1 MDKDNGNSKEDSS
14 KKYASWHPQQ
24 EKILKNWSEIGS
36 SYRYLHDKSFNKY
49 ERCNM
54 CFSLP
59 VIILSTL
66 TGVANFAQSSFPVES
81 RPTVSVIVG
90 SLNIIAGLITTIA
103 QFLKVAEKMEGHRA
117 ASVAY
122 SKFSR
127 NISVELSL
135 PIKERLVHGTEFLS
149 TQRAELDRLIE
160 QSPNI
165 PEDIVKKFDKT
176 FIKRDA
182 SGNKI
187 DDDGTFYKPE
197 ILEIRPVKIYQ
208 KTKEEMEEEE
218 KIKKINE
225 MKWNKEIKDII
236 INDDNKRRNEIETE
250 LMKKMKVVQSMNQMP
265 EEKKDETEPDAI
277 VLEMNNIMNELNM
290 NELNDMGYDIE
301 NNTLTSPS
309 KTIKITPAK
318 KTTTVLPVES
328 QESVEIIVENQPGK
342 DVPKEEIQQDTVNT
356 TQEQDIVSSDV
367 SVEEKVQELSSE
379 LDKKEVL
386 VKDTINSEVSETIEV
401 SKESVIEELSDI
413 PSVDEIDSKEEE
425 VVQETVSS
433 ENVDNEQSNKEI
445 VDENI
450 VDISDNDP
458 SGNNVIL
465 GKINIE

>member
-1 MDKDNGNSKEDSS
+1 MDKGNAKEEDSS
-14 KKYASWHPQQ
+14 KKIVSWHPQQ

-66 TGVANFAQSSFPVES
+66 TGVANFAQSSFPVDS
-81 RPTVSVIVG
+81 RPMVSVIVG

-149 TQRAELDRLIE
+149 NQRAELDRLIE

-182 SGNKI
+182 SGNTVT
-187 DDDGTFYKPE
+187 DESTFYKPE
-197 ILEIRPVKIYQ
+197 ILEIRPVKIYE
-208 KTKEEMEEEE
+208 KTKEEREEED
-218 KIKKINE
+218 KLKKIEE
-225 MKWNKEIKDII
+225 MKWNKEIKDMII
-236 INDDNKRRNEIETE
+236 KDDSKRRGEIENE
-250 LMKKMKVVQSMNQMP
+250 LIKKMKAVQSFNKV
-265 EEKKDETEPDAI
+265 EEKKDETEPDSI
-277 VLEMNNIMNELNM
+277 VLEMNNIMQELNM

-301 NNTLTSPS
+301 NNVLVETET
-309 KTIKITPAK
+309 KKEKIVK
-318 KTTTVLPVES
+318 ETVKQDEPVELNHS
-328 QESVEIIVENQPGK
+328 KSTNNI
-342 DVPKEEIQQDTVNT
+342 DV
-356 TQEQDIVSSDV
+356 
-367 SVEEKVQELSSE
+367 
-379 LDKKEVL
+379 
-386 VKDTINSEVSETIEV
+386 
-401 SKESVIEELSDI
+401 
-413 PSVDEIDSKEEE
+413 EE
-425 VVQETVSS
+425 VVEPVKKIVESTLHDEPIPEDTISS
-433 ENVDNEQSNKEI
+433 IIDL
-445 VDENI
+445 
-450 VDISDNDP
+450 SDNDP
-458 SGNNVIL
+458 SGNNLVL

>member
-1 MDKDNGNSKEDSS
+1 MDKGNAKEEGSS
-14 KKYASWHPQQ
+14 KKIVSWHPQQ

-66 TGVANFAQSSFPVES
+66 TGVANFAQSSFPVDS
-81 RPTVSVIVG
+81 RPMVSVIVG

-135 PIKERLVHGTEFLS
+135 PVKERLVHGTEFLS
-149 TQRAELDRLIE
+149 NQRAELDRLIE

-165 PEDIVKKFDKT
+165 PEDIVKKFDKA

-187 DDDGTFYKPE
+187 DDESTFYKPE
-197 ILEIRPVKIYQ
+197 ILEIRPVKIYE
-208 KTKEEMEEEE
+208 KTKEEKEEED
-218 KIKKINE
+218 KLKKIEE
-225 MKWNKEIKDII
+225 MKWNKEIKDMII
-236 INDDNKRRNEIETE
+236 KDDNKRRGEIENE
-250 LMKKMKVVQSMNQMP
+250 LMKKMKAVQSFNKV
-265 EEKKDETEPDAI
+265 EEKKDETEPDSI
-277 VLEMNNIMNELNM
+277 VLEMNNIMQELNM

-301 NNTLTSPS
+301 NNVLVETET
-309 KTIKITPAK
+309 KKEKIVK
-318 KTTTVLPVES
+318 ETVKQDEPVELTHS
-328 QESVEIIVENQPGK
+328 KSTNNI
-342 DVPKEEIQQDTVNT
+342 DV
-356 TQEQDIVSSDV
+356 
-367 SVEEKVQELSSE
+367 
-379 LDKKEVL
+379 
-386 VKDTINSEVSETIEV
+386 
-401 SKESVIEELSDI
+401 
-413 PSVDEIDSKEEE
+413 EE
-425 VVQETVSS
+425 VVEPV
-433 ENVDNEQSNKEI
+433 KKI
-445 VDENI
+445 VDSTLHDKPIPEDTI
-450 VDISDNDP
+450 SSIMDLSDNDP
-458 SGNNVIL
+458 SGNNLVL

>member
-1 MDKDNGNSKEDSS
+1 MDKGNDKEELS
-14 KKYASWHPQQ
+14 KKKRMSWHPQQ

-66 TGVANFAQSSFPVES
+66 TGVANFAQSSFPPDA
-81 RPTVSVIVG
+81 RPTVSVIIG

-103 QFLKVAEKMEGHRA
+103 QFLKVAEKTEGHRA

-135 PIKERLVHGTEFLS
+135 PVKERLVHGTEFLS

-160 QSPNI
+160 QSPTI
-165 PEDIVKKFDKT
+165 PADIVKKFDKT

-187 DDDGTFYKPE
+187 DDDETFYKPE
-197 ILEIRPVKIYQ
+197 ILEIRPVEIYQ
-208 KTKEEMEEEE
+208 KTKQEQEEEE
-218 KIKKINE
+218 KLKKINE

-236 INDDNKRRNEIETE
+236 INDDNKRRNEIESE
-250 LMKKMKVVQSMNQMP
+250 LMKKMKVVQSMNTMP
-265 EEKKDETEPDAI
+265 VEKKDETEPDAI
-277 VLEMNNIMNELNM
+277 VLEMDSIMNELNM

-301 NNTLTSPS
+301 NNTLLTPPKSS
-309 KTIKITPAK
+309 K
-318 KTTTVLPVES
+318 VLPVES
-328 QESVEIIVENQPGK
+328 RESVEQHTETVEKETIDESKNDITVEN
-342 DVPKEEIQQDTVNT
+342 DVSIEENEKGLSSVVDKKEELVKNT
-356 TQEQDIVSSDV
+356 ISTEVSEMVEVSKELVDEPVSDIVSND
-367 SVEEKVQELSSE
+367 EEKVQEIVSAE
-379 LDKKEVL
+379 KNEVKTE
-386 VKDTINSEVSETIEV
+386 VKTETSI
-401 SKESVIEELSDI
+401 
-413 PSVDEIDSKEEE
+413 EE
-425 VVQETVSS
+425 VVDS
-433 ENVDNEQSNKEI
+433 
-445 VDENI
+445 NI
-450 VDISDNDP
+450 VDISNNDITDDDP

-465 GKINIE
+465 GKIDIE

>member
-1 MDKDNGNSKEDSS
+1 MDKGNEKEEPS
-14 KKYASWHPQQ
+14 KKKRMSWHPQQ

-81 RPTVSVIVG
+81 RPTVSVIIG

-103 QFLKVAEKMEGHRA
+103 QFLKVAEKTEGHRA

-135 PIKERLVHGTEFLS
+135 PVKERLVHGTEFLS

-165 PEDIVKKFDKT
+165 PADIVKKFDKT

-236 INDDNKRRNEIETE
+236 INDDNKRRNEIESE
-250 LMKKMKVVQSMNQMP
+250 LMKKMKVVQSMNQIP

-318 KTTTVLPVES
+318 KSTKVLPIESHGTVE
-328 QESVEIIVENQPGK
+328 VVVENQPGK
-342 DVPKEEIQQDTVNT
+342 DVPKEEIQQDTVKT
-356 TQEQDIVSSDV
+356 TQDKDIVSSDV
-367 SVEEKVQELSSE
+367 SIEEKVESPSGV
-379 LDKKEVL
+379 DKKEIL

-401 SKESVIEELSDI
+401 SKESIIEELSDI

-433 ENVDNEQSNKEI
+433 GKVENEQSNEEI

>member
-1 MDKDNGNSKEDSS
+1 MDKGNAKEENSS
-14 KKYASWHPQQ
+14 NKIVSWHPQQ

-66 TGVANFAQSSFPVES
+66 TGVANFAQSSFPVDS
-81 RPTVSVIVG
+81 RPMVSVIVG

-135 PIKERLVHGTEFLS
+135 PVKERLVHGTEFLS
-149 TQRAELDRLIE
+149 NQRAELDRLIE

-165 PEDIVKKFDKT
+165 PEDIVKKFDKA

-187 DDDGTFYKPE
+187 DDESTFYKPE
-197 ILEIRPVKIYQ
+197 ILEIRPVKIYE
-208 KTKEEMEEEE
+208 KTKEEREEED
-218 KIKKINE
+218 KLKKIEE
-225 MKWNKEIKDII
+225 MKWNKEIKDMII
-236 INDDNKRRNEIETE
+236 KDDNKRRGEIENE
-250 LMKKMKVVQSMNQMP
+250 LMKKMKAVQSFNKV
-265 EEKKDETEPDAI
+265 EEKKDETEPDSI
-277 VLEMNNIMNELNM
+277 VLEMNNIMQELNM

-301 NNTLTSPS
+301 NNVLVETET
-309 KTIKITPAK
+309 KKEKIVK
-318 KTTTVLPVES
+318 ETVKQDEPVELTHS
-328 QESVEIIVENQPGK
+328 KSTNNI
-342 DVPKEEIQQDTVNT
+342 DV
-356 TQEQDIVSSDV
+356 
-367 SVEEKVQELSSE
+367 
-379 LDKKEVL
+379 
-386 VKDTINSEVSETIEV
+386 
-401 SKESVIEELSDI
+401 
-413 PSVDEIDSKEEE
+413 EE
-425 VVQETVSS
+425 VVEPVKKIVESTLHDEPISEDTISS
-433 ENVDNEQSNKEI
+433 IIDL
-445 VDENI
+445 
-450 VDISDNDP
+450 SDNDP
-458 SGNNVIL
+458 SGNNLVL

>member
-1 MDKDNGNSKEDSS
+1 MDKINGNSKEDSS
-14 KKYASWHPQQ
+14 KKNASWHPQQ

-135 PIKERLVHGTEFLS
+135 PVKERLVHGTEFLS

-208 KTKEEMEEEE
+208 KTKEEQEEE
-218 KIKKINE
+218 KLKKINE

-301 NNTLTSPS
+301 NNTLASPS
-309 KTIKITPAK
+309 KTR
-318 KTTTVLPVES
+318 KTTKVLPVES
-328 QESVEIIVENQPGK
+328 QESVEIVVENQPNK
-342 DVPKEEIQQDTVNT
+342 DVPKEEIQQDTLNT
-356 TQEQDIVSSDV
+356 TQEKDVVSSDV
-367 SVEEKVQELSSE
+367 SIEEKVEELSSGV
-379 LDKKEVL
+379 DKKEVL
-386 VKDTINSEVSETIEV
+386 VKNTINSEVSETIEV

-413 PSVDEIDSKEEE
+413 PSVDEIDSKEEK
-425 VVQETVSS
+425 VQETVSS
-433 ENVDNEQSNKEI
+433 EKVENEQSNEEI

-458 SGNNVIL
+458 SGNNVVL

>member
-1 MDKDNGNSKEDSS
+1 MDKGNAKEEDSS
-14 KKYASWHPQQ
+14 KKIVSWHPQQ

-66 TGVANFAQSSFPVES
+66 TGVANFAQSSFPVDS
-81 RPTVSVIVG
+81 RPMVSVIVG

-149 TQRAELDRLIE
+149 NQRAELDRLIE

-182 SGNKI
+182 SGNTVT
-187 DDDGTFYKPE
+187 DESTFYKPE
-197 ILEIRPVKIYQ
+197 ILEIRPVKIYE
-208 KTKEEMEEEE
+208 KTKEEKEEED
-218 KIKKINE
+218 KLKKIEE
-225 MKWNKEIKDII
+225 MKWNKEIKDMII
-236 INDDNKRRNEIETE
+236 KDDNKRRDEIENE
-250 LMKKMKVVQSMNQMP
+250 LMKKMKAVQSFNKV
-265 EEKKDETEPDAI
+265 EEKKDETEPDSI
-277 VLEMNNIMNELNM
+277 VLEMNNIMQELNM

-301 NNTLTSPS
+301 NNVLVETET
-309 KTIKITPAK
+309 KKEKIVK
-318 KTTTVLPVES
+318 ETVKHDEPVELTHS
-328 QESVEIIVENQPGK
+328 KSTNNI
-342 DVPKEEIQQDTVNT
+342 DV
-356 TQEQDIVSSDV
+356 
-367 SVEEKVQELSSE
+367 
-379 LDKKEVL
+379 
-386 VKDTINSEVSETIEV
+386 
-401 SKESVIEELSDI
+401 
-413 PSVDEIDSKEEE
+413 EE
-425 VVQETVSS
+425 VVEPVKKIVESTLHDEPIPEDTISS
-433 ENVDNEQSNKEI
+433 IMDL
-445 VDENI
+445 
-450 VDISDNDP
+450 SDNDP
-458 SGNNVIL
+458 SGNNLVL

>member
-1 MDKDNGNSKEDSS
+1 
-14 KKYASWHPQQ
+14 
-24 EKILKNWSEIGS
+24 
-36 SYRYLHDKSFNKY
+36 
-49 ERCNM
+49 M

-135 PIKERLVHGTEFLS
+135 PVKERLVHGTEFLS

-318 KTTTVLPVES
+318 KSTTVLPVES
-328 QESVEIIVENQPGK
+328 HESVEVIVENQPGK
-342 DVPKEEIQQDTVNT
+342 DVPKEVIQQDTVKT
-356 TQEQDIVSSDV
+356 TQDKDIVSNDV
-367 SVEEKVQELSSE
+367 SIEEKVESPSDV
-379 LDKKEVL
+379 DKNKIL

-413 PSVDEIDSKEEE
+413 PSVDEIDSKEE

-433 ENVDNEQSNKEI
+433 EKVENEQSNEEI